1 MSAPLPSMHN
11 ATSQK
16 AGEAQHAGV
25 SAHRSRR
32 PAADAVARLTMSEGL
47 RKLAA
52 SELTAVAW
60 TEACLARIDAR
71 NDSVHAWVH
80 VAAEQA
86 LARARTVDRE
96 GRRRLFDGVPLGI
109 KDTIDTADMPTEWGE
124 PEIFKGR
131 APVQDA
137 PVVTLARGLG
147 FNILGKNTVSRHAI
161 MLPGPC
167 RNPHD
172 LTRSPAASSAGSA
185 AAVADFMVPLSIG
198 TQTAGSI
205 LRPSTFC
212 GAVGFKPTLDAIPY
226 HGIRRYSRPLDV
238 IGPICRSAEDAT
250 LFMQAF
256 MSDPRFD
263 PQAPLRRD
271 FTVGVWRTR
280 YWSEAQPHVRT
291 LFDSNLAALSK
302 VGIRVVELDPPALFE
317 TMGDAQDVIMAYDLA
332 REYAAIKRDHSALC
346 DPELLDYLALGETY
360 GDQDY
365 AQALNAADEC
375 RRAFYN
381 LMRGVD
387 VMAMPAT
394 LDEAPLADSTGS
406 SAFIRIWSLLHNP
419 SITLP
424 VARGPNGLPL
434 GLQLVGHVK
443 EDARLLYFARCVEDV
458 LGSQANLD

>member
-1 MSAPLPSMHN
+1 MSAPAKP
-11 ATSQK
+11 
-16 AGEAQHAGV
+16 
-25 SAHRSRR
+25 R
-32 PAADAVARLTMSEGL
+32 PPADAIAKLTMSQGL
-47 RKLAA
+47 QKLA
-52 SELTAVAW
+52 SGELTALAW
-60 TEACLARIDAR
+60 AEACLARIDAR

-80 VAAEQA
+80 VARDQA
-86 LARARTVDRE
+86 LARARAVDRN
-96 GRRRLFDGVPLGI
+96 GRHRFFDGVPIGI

-131 APVQDA
+131 APTLDA
-137 PVVTLARGLG
+137 PVVTLARDLG

-185 AAVADFMVPLSIG
+185 AAVADFMTPLSIG

-226 HGIRRYSRPLDV
+226 HGIRSYSRPLDV
-238 IGPICRSAEDAT
+238 IGPICRSVDDAT

-263 PQAPLRRD
+263 AQAPLRRD

-280 YWSEAQPHVRT
+280 HWDEAQPCVQA
-291 LFDSNLAALSK
+291 LFDANLAALAQAG
-302 VGIRVVELDPPALFE
+302 VRVVELDPPALFE

-332 REYAAIKRDHSALC
+332 REYAAIKRDHHALC

-360 GDQDY
+360 SDQDY
-365 AQALNAADEC
+365 ARALDEADMC
-375 RRAFYN
+375 RRAFYD
-381 LMRGVD
+381 LMRSVD

-394 LDEAPLADSTGS
+394 LDEACLASSTGS

-419 SITLP
+419 AITLP

-434 GLQLVGHVK
+434 GLQLVGTVK
-443 EDARLLYFARCVEDV
+443 EDARLLYFARCVEDI
-458 LGSQANLD
+458 LGNQAGRD

>member
-1 MSAPLPSMHN
+1 MIAITQPP
-11 ATSQK
+11 A
-16 AGEAQHAGV
+16 AV
-25 SAHRSRR
+25 RR
-32 PAADAVARLTMSEGL
+32 PAPDAIARLTMAQGL
-47 RKLAA
+47 RKLD
-52 SELTAVAW
+52 SGELSALAW

-71 NDSVHAWVH
+71 NDAVHAWVH
-80 VAAEQA
+80 VAANQV
-86 LARARTVDRE
+86 LARARNVDRE
-96 GRRRLFDGVPLGI
+96 GRRNMFDGVPLGI

-124 PEIFKGR
+124 PEIFHGR
-131 APVQDA
+131 EPALDA
-137 PVVTLARGLG
+137 PVVTMARALG
-147 FNILGKNTVSRHAI
+147 FNLLGKNTVSRHAI

-185 AAVADFMVPLSIG
+185 AAVADFMTPISIG

-238 IGPICRSAEDAT
+238 IGPICRSVEDAT
-250 LFMQAF
+250 MFMRGF

-263 PQAPLRRD
+263 SDAPLRRD

-280 YWSEAQPHVRT
+280 HWDEAQPCVQT
-291 LFDSNLAALSK
+291 LFDSNLSAL
-302 VGIRVVELDPPALFE
+302 GQAGARIVELNPPALFE

-332 REYAAIKRDHSALC
+332 REYAAIKRDYAALC
-346 DPELLDYLALGETY
+346 DPELLAYLALGETY
-360 GDQDY
+360 CAQDY
-365 AQALNAADEC
+365 AAALDAADTC
-375 RRAFYN
+375 RLAFHD

-387 VMAMPAT
+387 VLAMPAT
-394 LDEAPLADSTGS
+394 LDEAPDASSTGS

-419 SITLP
+419 AVTLP

-434 GLQLVGHVK
+434 GLQLVGNLK
-443 EDARLLYFARCVEDV
+443 EDARLLYFARCVEDI
-458 LGSQANLD
+458 LGNQAHSD